1 MTDPDPVDIHIGQRA
16 ASRRQSLGLAPGDVA
31 QALGLDEA
39 ALHDLEAG
47 LRGVAAS
54 QLWIW
59 SNLLQ
64 VPIAWSFK
72 VPAEAP
78 GPLTRMIFVP
88 NPDFDWPGDADPT
101 AVH

>member
-1 MTDPDPVDIHIGQRA
+1 MTDPDPVDVHIGRRA

-31 QALGLDEA
+31 RAMGLDEA
-39 ALHDLEAG
+39 ALQDLEAG
-47 LRGVAAS
+47 ARRVAAR

-59 SNLLQ
+59 SGLLQ
-64 VPIAWSFK
+64 VPVAWFFRVS
-72 VPAEAP
+72 VEAP
-78 GPLTRMIFVP
+78 QPLTQMIFVP